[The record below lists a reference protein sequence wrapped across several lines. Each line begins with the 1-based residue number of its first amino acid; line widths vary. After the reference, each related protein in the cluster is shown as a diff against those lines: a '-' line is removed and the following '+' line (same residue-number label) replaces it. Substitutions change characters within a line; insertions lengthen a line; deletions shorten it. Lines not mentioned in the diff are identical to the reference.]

1 NALYTGFESGRMVT
15 TIPDA
20 ALNSFKGATQQDRLL
35 AMMKRGQDRFEVF
48 CSPCHSRVGDGNGMI
63 AQRGLAL
70 RRQPGNYHTQRL
82 LKMPVG
88 HFFDVIT
95 NGYGVMYSYA
105 ARVQEV
111 NDRWAIVSYIR

>member
-1 NALYTGFESGRMVT
+1 PAARASRRVPPEHTVARGQLRLDDALYTGFENGRMVT

-35 AMMKRGQDRFEVF
+35 AMMKRGQDRFDVF

-88 HFFDVIT
+88 HFFD
-95 NGYGVMYSYA
+95 
-105 ARVQEV
+105 
-111 NDRWAIVSYIR
+111 